1 MKVRN
6 GTRFNMPLAK
16 FQLRPG
22 IDREGTSYDTE
33 GGWFDAN
40 LVRFNKGRP
49 QKIGGWRKANS
60 STFFGTCRALHSWVS
75 LAGAKYLGLG
85 TTNKYYVEEGG
96 TTYTDVTPLRSTT
109 GSNEISFSATN
120 GSSTITITDSGHG
133 AVGGDFVT
141 FNGCV
146 SLGGNITAAVLNQ
159 EYEIQTVTSS
169 SVYIITAKDTSG
181 TTVTANASDSGNGQG
196 TVIGKYQIN
205 SGLDVYV
212 SSTGWGVNAW
222 GSSAWGSSNVLD
234 AKNQLRL
241 WSHDHFGEDLIIN
254 PRAGGIY
261 YWDASEHV
269 STTQTRALELAS
281 KTGANLVPTVGLQV
295 IVSETDRHVIV
306 LGADPIV
313 GSSRSGSVDPMLIA
327 FSDQENALDFEPL
340 TSNTAGDLRLDQGSL
355 IVGGLNTRQETLIWT
370 DTALYSMQFIG
381 PPYTFGVSLLNS
393 STGLAGPKAA
403 INSPAGVFWMGQEN
417 FYVYNGSVKKVPCNV
432 LTYVFDDFNDSQVY
446 KVFGF
451 SNSKFDEVGWY
462 YCSSGSS
469 EIDRYVVYDYADNVW
484 TYGQLSRTAWLDE
497 GIVNY
502 PRATANNYL
511 YQHEFGYNDDGSPMT
526 NVFIESSDFDI
537 GEGEQFAFVSRIIP
551 DVRFLS
557 NSESGKLNIVLK
569 VRDYPGDSLS
579 TSSTSALGNTTTKA
593 DVRARGRQ
601 AVIRFESDDDASATG
616 NDDVGWRVGATRLD
630 IRNDGKR

>member
-1 MKVRN
+1 
-6 GTRFNMPLAK
+6 MPLAK

>member
-1 MKVRN
+1 
-6 GTRFNMPLAK
+6 MPLAK

-49 QKIGGWRKANS
+49 QKIGGWRKDNE
-60 STFFGTCRALHSWVS
+60 STFLGTCRALFSWVS
-75 LAGAKYLGLG
+75 LPGAKYLGLG
-85 TTNKYYVEEGG
+85 TTSKYYVEEGG
-96 TTYTDVTPLRSTT
+96 TTYTDITPLRSTT

-120 GSSTITITDSGHG
+120 GSSTLTITDSGNG
-133 AVGGDFVT
+133 AVAGDFVT
-141 FNGCV
+141 FSGCV

-159 EYEIQTVTSS
+159 EYEIQTVTNTN
-169 SVYIITAKDTSG
+169 VYTITAKDTSG

-205 SGLDVYV
+205 IGLDVYV
-212 SSTGWGVNAW
+212 SSTGWGVNTWGTSGW
-222 GSSAWGSSNVLD
+222 GSSSSLD
-234 AKNQLRL
+234 ATNQLRL
-241 WSHDHFGEDLIIN
+241 WSHDNFGEDLIIN

-261 YWDASEHV
+261 YWDASEHAA
-269 STTQTRALELAS
+269 STQTRALELAN

-295 IVSETDRHVIV
+295 LVSETDRHVII

-313 GSSRSGSVDPMLIA
+313 GSSRSGTIDPMLVA

-340 TSNTAGDLRLDQGSL
+340 TTNTAGDLRLDQGSL

-393 STGLAGPKAA
+393 STGLASPKAA

-451 SNSKFDEVGWY
+451 SNNKFDEVGWY

-557 NSESGKLNIVLK
+557 NSEAGKLNIVLK

>member
-1 MKVRN
+1 
-6 GTRFNMPLAK
+6 
-16 FQLRPG
+16 
-22 IDREGTSYDTE
+22 
-33 GGWFDAN
+33 
-40 LVRFNKGRP
+40 
-49 QKIGGWRKANS
+49 
-60 STFFGTCRALHSWVS
+60 
-75 LAGAKYLGLG
+75 
-85 TTNKYYVEEGG
+85 
-96 TTYTDVTPLRSTT
+96 
-109 GSNEISFSATN
+109 
-120 GSSTITITDSGHG
+120 
-133 AVGGDFVT
+133 
-141 FNGCV
+141 
-146 SLGGNITAAVLNQ
+146 
-159 EYEIQTVTSS
+159 
-169 SVYIITAKDTSG
+169 
-181 TTVTANASDSGNGQG
+181 
-196 TVIGKYQIN
+196 
-205 SGLDVYV
+205 
-212 SSTGWGVNAW
+212 
-222 GSSAWGSSNVLD
+222 
-234 AKNQLRL
+234 L
-241 WSHDHFGEDLIIN
+241 WSHDNFGEDLIIN

-261 YWDASEHV
+261 YWDASEHAAG
-269 STTQTRALELAS
+269 TQTRALELAN

-295 IVSETDRHVIV
+295 LVSETDRHVII

-313 GSSRSGSVDPMLIA
+313 GSSRSGTIDPMLVA

-340 TSNTAGDLRLDQGSL
+340 TTNTAGDLRLDQGSL
-355 IVGGLNTRQETLIWT
+355 IVGGINTRQETLIWT

-417 FYVYNGSVKKVPCNV
+417 FYVYNGNVKKVPCDV
-432 LTYVFDDFNDSQVY
+432 LTYVFDDFNESQVY

-451 SNSKFDEVGWY
+451 SNNKFDEVGWY
-462 YCSSGSS
+462 YCSSSSS

-537 GEGEQFAFVSRIIP
+537 GDGEQFAFISDIIP
-551 DVRFLS
+551 DVRFLN
-557 NSESGKLNIVLK
+557 NSEAGQVNLVLK

-579 TSSTSALGNTTTKA
+579 TSSTSAFGSTTKKA

-616 NDDVGWRVGATRLD
+616 NDDVGWRVGATRLN
-630 IRNDGKR
+630 IRNDGRR